1 MTHDQSPPTTALT
14 SLERAMAKCQDE
26 AAEALAASKGPP
38 QLDADGFDHVGGA
51 GGQFGR
57 AMELMKM
64 TAKLGSV
71 MAKLSSHRSQTH
83 YVHRTEI
90 RATQPPPG
98 SAPALLL
105 TQVEDPEP
113 PMRYYDEHGNRR
125 EITPE
130 ETAEYNAWADRQAER
145 VRRARLAQK
154 AGQGAPSPNSSGS
167 NRENGPRIR
176 Y

>member
-1 MTHDQSPPTTALT
+1 
-14 SLERAMAKCQDE
+14 
-26 AAEALAASKGPP
+26 
-38 QLDADGFDHVGGA
+38 
-51 GGQFGR
+51 
-57 AMELMKM
+57 
-64 TAKLGSV
+64 
-71 MAKLSSHRSQTH
+71 
-83 YVHRTEI
+83 
-90 RATQPPPG
+90 
-98 SAPALLL
+98 
-105 TQVEDPEP
+105 
-113 PMRYYDEHGNRR
+113 MRYYDEHGNRR